1 MTGVLL
7 SFFYLALFCVAGFL
21 LATFVLPA
29 EDTLGRLAVAL
40 GSTVALLA
48 WLPALPAFLL
58 GFHPAAI
65 AAGAAICLLL
75 ALLLWQVTPHNA
87 FLQGGLGRTFWLCI
101 APALA
106 LSCYLL
112 ITHTL
117 RPAADGGLLSGQSTY
132 GDLPMHLA
140 FIGSIAETG
149 TFPPVYP
156 LLAGNI
162 PMSYPFLSESIS
174 SVFLVL
180 GLPLRAA
187 VLLPQFVAMA
197 AVFCGFLAFA
207 KQVLGHGG
215 KTALAFWLFFMGSGF
230 GFFYFLG
237 GAKGNFSRIFT
248 AFYETPTN
256 DVEQNIVWVNPV
268 LDLLVPQRAT
278 LFGWAVLLPC
288 LYLLWRLAFT
298 APDDAR
304 PLRVPVLLGVLAG
317 ALPLIHTHSFLALFV
332 VSTVLCL
339 SFLPQLL
346 RKPRIFLR
354 KWGPYLLVAGLLA
367 LPQVLCFTLGPS
379 GAQHFMHFAFNWV
392 NAGKDNYF
400 WFYIKNIGVVYLLIT
415 AALFYAT
422 GNQRRLYAGGLA
434 LLLLCEVV
442 VFQPNAY
449 DNNKLLY
456 IWHLFSCL
464 LAANLLWDLAT
475 LTNHRAIA
483 TGAVSLAVVFATFGS
498 VLSTGRELVSKY
510 EQFNQWQVQAAAYL
524 KANTP
529 ASALVLTSDN
539 HNNAPASLAA
549 RTIVCGSGSYLF
561 FHGLD
566 YTAQYAAMQQMFSA
580 PSRALLEQWG
590 VDYVWCS
597 SYERSRWPDAETW
610 YAAHYPVFYQNGSV
624 TIYQIGNPS

>member
-1 MTGVLL
+1 MAGTLL
-7 SFFYLALFCVAGFL
+7 SLLYLALFCTTGFL
-21 LATFVLPA
+21 LAAFVLPA
-29 EDTLGRLAVAL
+29 QEAVGRLAVGL
-40 GSTVALLA
+40 GGTVALLA

-58 GFHPAAI
+58 GFRPAAV
-65 AAGAAICLLL
+65 AAGAAVCLLL
-75 ALLLWQVTPHNA
+75 ALLLWRAVPHTA
-87 FLQGGLGRTFWLCI
+87 FLQGKLSRTFWLCV
-101 APALA
+101 APALV

-140 FIGSIAETG
+140 FIGNIAETG
-149 TFPPVYP
+149 TFPPVYS
-156 LLAGNI
+156 LLAGNV

-197 AVFCGFLAFA
+197 AVFCGFFALA
-207 KQVLGHGG
+207 KQVLGHSG
-215 KTALAFWLFFMGSGF
+215 KAALAFWLFFMGSGF

-256 DVEQNIVWVNPV
+256 YVEQNIVWVNPI
-268 LDLLVPQRAT
+268 LDLLIPQRAT

-288 LYLLWRLAFT
+288 LYLLCRLAFA
-298 APDDAR
+298 APDDAH
-304 PLRVPVLLGVLAG
+304 PLRLPVLLGVLAG
-317 ALPLIHTHSFLALFV
+317 ALPLVHTHSFLALFV
-332 VSTVLCL
+332 VSAVLSL

-346 RKPRIFLR
+346 RQPRAFLY
-354 KWGPYLLVAGLLA
+354 KWGPYLLCAGLLA
-367 LPQVLCFTLGPS
+367 LPQILCFTLGPS

-400 WFYIKNIGVVYLLIT
+400 WFYIKNIGIFYLLIPV
-415 AALFYAT
+415 AFFHA
-422 GNQRRLYAGGLA
+422 NSDQRRLYAGGLA
-434 LLLLCEVV
+434 LLLLCEFV

-475 LTNHRAIA
+475 LTNYRTLA
-483 TGAVSLAVVFATFGS
+483 TGAVGLAVAFATFGS

-510 EQFNQWQVQAAAYL
+510 EQFNRWQVQAAAYL

-529 ASALVLTSDN
+529 ASAVVLTSDN

-566 YTAQYAAMQQMFSA
+566 YTAQYEAMQQMFAS
-580 PSRALLEQWG
+580 PSSALLAEWG
-590 VDYVWCS
+590 VDYVWFS
-597 SYERSRWPDAETW
+597 AYERSNWPDAEAW
-610 YAAHYPVFYQNGSV
+610 YAAHYPVFYQNNSV
-624 TIYQIGNPS
+624 TIYQITAP

>member
-1 MTGVLL
+1 MTGILL
-7 SFFYLALFCVAGFL
+7 SLLYLTLFCATGFL
-21 LATFVLPA
+21 LAAFVLPA
-29 EDTLGRLAVAL
+29 QERFGRLAVGFGSSIAL
-40 GSTVALLA
+40 MA

-58 GFHPAAI
+58 GFRPAAV
-65 AAGAAICLLL
+65 AAGAAACLLL
-75 ALLLWQVTPHNA
+75 AVLLWRASPREA
-87 FLQGGLGRTFWLCI
+87 FLQGKLGRAFWLCI
-101 APALA
+101 APALV

-112 ITHTL
+112 VTHTL

-140 FIGSIAETG
+140 FIGNIAATG
-149 TFPPVYP
+149 VFPPVYP
-156 LLAGNI
+156 LLAGKV

-187 VLLPQFVAMA
+187 VLVPQFVAMA
-197 AVFCGFLAFA
+197 AVFCGFFALA
-207 KQVLGHGG
+207 KQVLGHSG
-215 KTALAFWLFFMGSGF
+215 KAALAFWLFFMGSGF

-237 GAKGNFSRIFT
+237 GNPGNFSRIFT

-256 DVEQNIVWVNPV
+256 YVEKNIVWVNPI
-268 LDLLVPQRAT
+268 LDLMIPQRAT

-288 LYLLWRLAFT
+288 LYLLSQLAFAKPSFT
-298 APDDAR
+298 HPFR
-304 PLRVPVLLGVLAG
+304 LPVLLGALAG
-317 ALPLIHTHSFLALFV
+317 ALPLIHTHSFLALFA
-332 VSTVLCL
+332 VSGVLCV
-339 SFLPQLL
+339 SFVPHLLHEPQA
-346 RKPRIFLR
+346 FLR
-354 KWGPYLLVAGLLA
+354 RWGPYLLCAGLLA
-367 LPQVLCFTLGPS
+367 LPQILCFTLGPS
-379 GAQHFMHFAFNWV
+379 GAQHFMRFAFNWV

-400 WFYIKNIGVVYLLIT
+400 WFYIKNIGIVYLLIP
-415 AALFYAT
+415 AAFFYAN
-422 GNQRRLYAGGLA
+422 GSQRRLYASGLV

-456 IWHLFSCL
+456 IWHLFGCL
-464 LAANLLWDLAT
+464 LAANLLWDLASQ
-475 LTNHRAIA
+475 TNHRALA
-483 TGAVSLAVVFATFGS
+483 TVAVSLAVAFATFGS

-510 EQFNQWQVQAAAYL
+510 VQFDQWQVQAAAYL

-566 YTAQYAAMQQMFSA
+566 YTAQYKAMQQMFTA
-580 PSRALLEQWG
+580 PSSAVLEHWG
-590 VDYVWCS
+590 VDYIWFS
-597 SYERSRWPDAETW
+597 AYERGKWPTAEAW
-610 YAAHYPVFYQNGSV
+610 YAAHYPVFYQNSNV
-624 TIYQIGNPS
+624 TIYQTDTP